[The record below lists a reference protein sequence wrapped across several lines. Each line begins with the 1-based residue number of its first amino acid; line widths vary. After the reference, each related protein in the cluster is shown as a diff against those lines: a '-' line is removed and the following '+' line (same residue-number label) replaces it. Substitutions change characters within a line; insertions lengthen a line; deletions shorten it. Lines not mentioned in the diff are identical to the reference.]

1 MFWRPK
7 FLRPLSVRFFQVKRT
22 KVLLLKDHPHLG
34 FSGEYVFVKPSYALN
49 TIVRYKLGII
59 TTDPKWKEME
69 AQVDYELLK
78 EKQKIRLYN
87 IYVEKLLKIVLNYRR
102 PVSQI
107 NEKVALQ
114 PVTKTEVIND
124 LLSKHGVKIL
134 PENISLT
141 QDIEMLGDHYANARF
156 FSTHFQK
163 EFSFTFIVR
172 IVKLK

>member
-1 MFWRPK
+1 MFCSPK
-7 FLRPLSVRFFQVKRT
+7 FLRPLSARFFQVKRA

-34 FSGEYVFVKPSYALN
+34 FSGEYVFVKPAYALN
-49 TIVRYKLGII
+49 TIVRKNIGII
-59 TTDPKWKEME
+59 TTDPRCKEYE
-69 AQVDYELLK
+69 SKIDQELLK

-114 PVTKTEVIND
+114 PVTKTEVLND
-124 LLSKHGVKIL
+124 LQSKYGVKVEPNNL
-134 PENISLT
+134 SIS
-141 QDIEMLGDHYANARF
+141 QDIEMIGDHYTNTRF
-156 FSTHFQK
+156 FSPYFQK

-172 IVKLK
+172 LASLK